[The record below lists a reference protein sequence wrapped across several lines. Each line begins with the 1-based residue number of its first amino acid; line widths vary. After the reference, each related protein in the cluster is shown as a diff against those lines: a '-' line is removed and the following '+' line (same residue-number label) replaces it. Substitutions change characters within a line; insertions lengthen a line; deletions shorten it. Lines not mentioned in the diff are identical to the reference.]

1 MKPIF
6 LLALTLTVSPC
17 VAQTNT
23 AQTDIARTGT
33 AQASPTS
40 TPGNLSPQALQAI
53 LDTLSRESRKVHQF
67 LLLTPQQ
74 RAHSEAVLAKINE
87 LEQAGAKALR
97 DGNYAAAEAA
107 FRESLDT
114 SPERSTYYELAEALT
129 GQGRVAEAIQAYR
142 GGIYGPPFT
151 TPIQNDIPI
160 HGQFN
165 PDIRIC
171 PGGGAEVAWMKYAL
185 LLSQTG
191 QGAEAAVIYSKA
203 VIRVPESDRP
213 GMSLALPPGTP
224 PADFQAA
231 AHIALGL
238 CASFAGSQY
247 DKAMGEFD
255 AARQLRPDSPLVNYY
270 YGYGWQNLGDKAR
283 LKVADAEQVRAAF
296 QQAAAYGTDAV
307 RKAAEEALTKV
318 K

>member
-1 MKPIF
+1 MKLTI
-6 LLALTLTVSPC
+6 LLFALTITVSPC

-23 AQTDIARTGT
+23 ARTGT
-33 AQASPTS
+33 AQVSPT
-40 TPGNLSPQALQAI
+40 PANLSPQALRAI
-53 LDTLSRESRKVHQF
+53 LDSLF
-67 LLLTPQQ
+67 LAGHAMHHFPLTPEQK
-74 RAHSEAVLAKINE
+74 AHSEAVLAKING

-107 FRESLDT
+107 FRERLNT
-114 SPERSTYYELAEALT
+114 SPSPSTFYELAEALT
-129 GQGRVAEAIQAYR
+129 GQGQAIEAIEAYR

-165 PDIRIC
+165 PEIRTC

-203 VIRVPESDRP
+203 VIRVPDSDRP
-213 GMSLALPPGTP
+213 GMSLTLNAGIP
-224 PADFQAA
+224 PAEELQAA
-231 AHIALGL
+231 AHVALGL
-238 CASFAGSQY
+238 CATFSGSQY
-247 DKAMGEFD
+247 DKAMREFD
-255 AARQLRPDSPLVNYY
+255 AARQLRPDAPLTNYY
-270 YGYGWQNLGDKAR
+270 YGYGWQNLDAKAR
-283 LKVADAEQVRAAF
+283 EKVANARQVKTAF
-296 QQAAAYGTDAV
+296 QMAAAYGNGSV
-307 RKAAEEALTKV
+307 KKAAEEALTKL